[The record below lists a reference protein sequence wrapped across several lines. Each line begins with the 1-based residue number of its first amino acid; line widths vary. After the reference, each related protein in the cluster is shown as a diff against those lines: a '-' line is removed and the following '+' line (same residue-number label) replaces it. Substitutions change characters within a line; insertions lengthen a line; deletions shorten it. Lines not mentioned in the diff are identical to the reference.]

1 MPMSPER
8 QVWVMDNNDFQ
19 ELGDRINNAVQ
30 NALNSKEFIQI
41 KNTINNSIRSFRT
54 ESAAPQRPA
63 PAQPVIVPY
72 TQQTRVKVPGR
83 SAGILLTVF
92 GGIGIGIVALLF
104 LIFSI
109 INLLALSLAGFGK
122 TVIGLL
128 IPFLLFSGMLI
139 AGGRLRKRTKRYLT
153 YRQKIG
159 ETSLCPID
167 ILASAIGQSPQ
178 FVARDLKKMIR
189 LGMFPDAHLD
199 DEETHLIL
207 GYDTYRRYQEM
218 KAKTEKLRAEQKA
231 AEAAN
236 PILAEGRQYIQKIR
250 EANDALPEEDISQK
264 LQQLETIIGKIFACV
279 EQRPQKLPEIRR
291 FLNYYLPTTLK
302 LVTAYR
308 EFSEQP
314 VQGDN
319 INNAKNTIKQT
330 LDTVNDAF
338 AKLLDGLYQDEV
350 MDISSDASVLESML
364 AQEGL
369 TGGDFEKK

>member
-1 MPMSPER
+1 MSPER

-109 INLLALSLAGFGK
+109 ISLLALSLAGFGK

-128 IPFLLFSGMLI
+128 IPLLLFSGMLI

-167 ILASAIGQSPQ
+167 
-178 FVARDLKKMIR
+178 
-189 LGMFPDAHLD
+189 
-199 DEETHLIL
+199 IL

-236 PILAEGRQYIQKIR
+236 PILAEGRQYIRKIR

>member
-1 MPMSPER
+1 MSPER

-109 INLLALSLAGFGK
+109 ISLLALSLAGFGK

-128 IPFLLFSGMLI
+128 IPLLLFSGMLI

-189 LGMFPDAHLD
+189 RGMFPDGHLD

-236 PILAEGRQYIQKIR
+236 PILAEGRQYIRKIR

-302 LVTAYR
+302 LLNAYDR
-308 EFSEQP
+308 MGAAGVE
-314 VQGDN
+314 GAN
-319 INNAKNTIKQT
+319 IDGTMGKIETMM
-330 LDTVNDAF
+330 DTVTKAFDQQLDALF
-338 AKLLDGLYQDEV
+338 GDEAL
-350 MDISSDASVLESML
+350 DISTDITVMENLL

-369 TGGDFEKK
+369 TGEQLRSES

>member
-1 MPMSPER
+1 
-8 QVWVMDNNDFQ
+8 MDNNDFQ
-19 ELGDRINNAVQ
+19 ELGSRISSAVQ
-30 NALNSKEFIQI
+30 NALNSKEFVQI
-41 KNTINNSIRSFRT
+41 KNTINNSLQSFRT
-54 ESAAPQRPA
+54 EPVRPQP
-63 PAQPVIVPY
+63 PVQPVIVPY
-72 TQQTRVKVPGR
+72 AQQTRVKVPGR

-92 GGIGIGIVALLF
+92 GGIGLGIVALLF

-109 INLLALSLAGFGK
+109 ANLIDLNAAGLGR

-128 IPFLLFSGMLI
+128 TPFLLFSGMLTV
-139 AGGRLRKRTKRYLT
+139 GGRLRKRTKRYLT
-153 YRQKIG
+153 YRRKIG
-159 ETSLCPID
+159 DTPLCPID

-189 LGMFPDAHLD
+189 RGMFPDGHLD
-199 DEETHLIL
+199 DRGNPSDSRLRHLPPL
-207 GYDTYRRYQEM
+207 SGDEGQNR
-218 KAKTEKLRAEQKA
+218 KTARG
-231 AEAAN
+231 
-236 PILAEGRQYIQKIR
+236 AEGGRGGQPRLWRKDAQYILKIR

-314 VQGDN
+314 VQGSN
-319 INNAKNTIKQT
+319 IQNAKNTIKQT

-338 AKLLDGLYQDEV
+338 AKLLDGLYQDDV
-350 MDISSDASVLESML
+350 LDISSDASVLETML